1 MVAHLPKDYSDGRVV
16 DHSAVTNLETSFLKS
31 PGLVA
36 PFLYD
41 ATVALGLAS
50 CGLVEKS
57 EMNEYFTGEELFQAF
72 LNTTFD
78 GTSGS
83 IVLEDTGTRDPRSA
97 LFSLTNF
104 IDDEDANV
112 GEGNVQF
119 KGVESDLFKSGEWAS
134 LVPYTF
140 NDGTSDIPADLPE
153 LETDSNYLS
162 TGWKVFGAIL
172 VAIIILLALGFT
184 CWTYINSAKR
194 VVRSSQPIFLYMIS
208 AGTLLMGEW

>member
-1 MVAHLPKDYSDGRVV
+1 M
-16 DHSAVTNLETSFLKS
+16 
-31 PGLVA
+31 
-36 PFLYD
+36 
-41 ATVALGLAS
+41 
-50 CGLVEKS
+50 
-57 EMNEYFTGEELFQAF
+57 
-72 LNTTFD
+72 
-78 GTSGS
+78 
-83 IVLEDTGTRDPRSA
+83 
-97 LFSLTNF
+97 TNF